1 MNEDDFIKAT
11 KKLMEK
17 GMKSPM
23 RYVSY
28 KEYKVLEQMAK
39 EHKLDMSGY
48 PKAEF
53 FDEYVKLMK
62 EKV

>member
-1 MNEDDFIKAT
+1 MSEDDFIKAT
-11 KKLMEK
+11 KKLMEC
-17 GMKSPM
+17 GMKPPM

-28 KEYKVLEQMAK
+28 KEYKVLEKLAK
-39 EHKLDMSGY
+39 ENKLAMSGF

-53 FDEYVKLMK
+53 FDEYVKLMN